1 MSDSSFAS
9 SQSSTSGWILW
20 LAWRQFIARR
30 QGGGLSFM
38 TVVSIAGVAIGVGAL
53 VLVLSVMGGFEADL
67 RRKMLSG
74 EPHLEVISAT
84 NALGGF
90 SLNEYPIKEF
100 EKVIPEASAVEPFVT
115 SDVVLKRRGFVTAA
129 VLFGVRPEM
138 EGSRLWA
145 FDGAF
150 SEGSFS
156 DLFSRRKPTTPQQP
170 GVYDELPGIALGD
183 KLALQIG
190 ADVGDEITVLSPQA
204 SASSAL
210 AGATLAR
217 RYVVTG
223 KISTGQLNYDSK
235 WTVTSLDEGRYF
247 MADFDPSLA
256 VEQYVTG
263 IAINVSTPLNIEAI
277 AARLKKW
284 ADLTPK
290 TWQMTNKALLFAL
303 KLEKFTMGAILM
315 LIVLVA
321 AFSIS
326 GTMIMTVF
334 HKRAQVSILRSLGM
348 TQAEVLKL
356 FLAHGFVIGT
366 VGVAFGLG
374 FGLLF
379 CYLIKFTRL
388 FPLPEGIYHLRMLP
402 VKFLPFEYVVVCL
415 CAWGFALFASAYPAM
430 AASRQNP
437 SDGVRCE

>member
-1 MSDSSFAS
+1 MNNGTLNKTPSILA
-9 SQSSTSGWILW
+9 GWIAW

-38 TVVSIAGVAIGVGAL
+38 TSVSIAGVAIGVGAL
-53 VLVLSVMGGFEADL
+53 VLVLSVMGGFESDL

-90 SLNEYPIKEF
+90 SLKEYPIQEF
-100 EKVIPEASAVEPFVT
+100 KKSIPEATALEPFVT

-129 VLFGVRPEM
+129 ILIGVRPEM

-150 SEGSFS
+150 SEGQFA
-156 DLFSRRKPTTPQQP
+156 DIFKRRKPQLPQQP

-204 SASSAL
+204 SASTAL
-210 AGATLAR
+210 AGGTLAR

-223 KISTGQLNYDSK
+223 KINTGHMSYDSK
-235 WTVTSLDEGRYF
+235 WTVTSLEEGRYF

-256 VEQYVTG
+256 AEEYVTG
-263 IAINVSTPLNIEAI
+263 VAINVTDPLNIDRFTE
-277 AARLKKW
+277 RLKKW
-284 ADLTPK
+284 ADLAPK
-290 TWQMTNKALLFAL
+290 TWQMTNKSLLFAL

-334 HKRAQVSILRSLGM
+334 HKRSQVSILRSLGM
-348 TQAEVLKL
+348 SQGEVLKL
-356 FLAHGFVIGT
+356 FLAHGLTIGT
-366 VGVAFGLG
+366 VGVLFGLML
-374 FGLLF
+374 GLTG
-379 CYLIKFTRL
+379 CYLIKFTKL
-388 FPLPEGIYHLRMLP
+388 FPLPQGIYYLRMLP
-402 VKFLPFEYVVVCL
+402 VKFLPVEYGVICL
-415 CAWGFALFASAYPAM
+415 CAWGFALLASAYPAF
-430 AASRQNP
+430 AASHQNP
-437 SDGVRCE
+437 SEGVRCE

>member
-1 MSDSSFAS
+1 
-9 SQSSTSGWILW
+9 
-20 LAWRQFIARR
+20 
-30 QGGGLSFM
+30 M

-74 EPHLEVISAT
+74 EPHLEVISGS

-90 SLNEYPIKEF
+90 SLKEYPIKNF
-100 EKVIPEASAVEPFVT
+100 KKLIPEATAIEPFVT

-129 VLFGVRPEM
+129 ILIGVRQEM
-138 EGSRLWA
+138 IGSKLWA

-150 SEGSFS
+150 SSGEFENI
-156 DLFSRRKPTTPQQP
+156 FKTQKPEIPQQA

-190 ADVGDEITVLSPQA
+190 ADIGDEITVLSPQT
-204 SASSAL
+204 SPSIAL
-210 AGATLAR
+210 AGGTLAR

-223 KISTGQLNYDSK
+223 KISTGQASYDGK
-235 WTVTSLDEGRYF
+235 WSVTSLDEGRHF
-247 MADFDPSLA
+247 MADYDPSLSS
-256 VEQYVTG
+256 EEYVTG
-263 IAINVSTPLNIEAI
+263 VALNVPNPMAIDEFAE
-277 AARLKKW
+277 RLKKW
-284 ADLTPK
+284 ADLAPK
-290 TWQMTNKALLFAL
+290 TWKMTNKSLLFAL

-334 HKRAQVSILRSLGM
+334 HKRGQVSILRSLGM
-348 TQAEVLKL
+348 SQNEVLRL
-356 FLAHGFVIGT
+356 FLGHGLVIGS
-366 VGVAFGLG
+366 VGVGVGLG
-374 FGLLF
+374 LGLLA
-379 CYLIKFTRL
+379 CNLIRFTKL
-388 FPLPEGIYHLRMLP
+388 FPLPEGMYYLRMLP
-402 VKFLPFEYVVVCL
+402 VKFLPFEYGVICL
-415 CAWGFALFASAYPAM
+415 CAWAFALIASAYPAV

>member
-1 MSDSSFAS
+1 LNHSRVAS
-9 SQSSTSGWILW
+9 PSVFSAGWITW

-53 VLVLSVMGGFEADL
+53 VLVLSVMGGFESDL

-90 SLNEYPIKEF
+90 SLKEYPIASFK
-100 EKVIPEASAVEPFVT
+100 KLIPEALAIEPFVT

-129 VLFGVRPEM
+129 ILIGVRREM
-138 EGSRLWA
+138 EGTKLWA
-145 FDGAF
+145 FDD
-150 SEGSFS
+150 SFS
-156 DLFSRRKPTTPQQP
+156 QGEFADLFKKRKPDIPQQA
-170 GVYDELPGIALGD
+170 GVFDELPGIALGS

-190 ADVGDEITVLSPQA
+190 ADVGDEITVISPQA
-204 SASSAL
+204 SPSTAL
-210 AGATLAR
+210 AGGTLAR
-217 RYVVTG
+217 RYVVTS
-223 KISTGQLNYDSK
+223 KIMTGQVSYDSK
-235 WTVTSLDEGRYF
+235 WTVASLEEGRYF
-247 MADFDPSLA
+247 MPDYDPSLA
-256 VEQYVTG
+256 TDEYVTG
-263 IAINVSTPLNIEAI
+263 VAVNVPNPMAIDQVAS
-277 AARLKKW
+277 RLKKW
-284 ADLTPK
+284 ADLSPK
-290 TWQMTNKALLFAL
+290 TWQMTNKSLLFAL

-334 HKRAQVSILRSLGM
+334 HKRGQVSILRSLGM
-348 TQAEVLKL
+348 SQREVLQL
-356 FLAHGFVIGT
+356 FLAHGLVIGT

-374 FGLLF
+374 FGLLA
-379 CYLIKFTRL
+379 CHLIQFTKL

-402 VKFLPFEYVVVCL
+402 VKFLPFEYGVICV
-415 CAWGFALFASAYPAM
+415 CAWGFALIASAYPAL